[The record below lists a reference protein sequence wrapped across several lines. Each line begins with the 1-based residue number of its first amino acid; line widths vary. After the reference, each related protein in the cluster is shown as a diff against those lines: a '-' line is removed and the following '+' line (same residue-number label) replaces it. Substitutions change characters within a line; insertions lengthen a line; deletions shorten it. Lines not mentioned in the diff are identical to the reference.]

1 MAEFVTVASLTDVPE
16 GTLKRVEV
24 GDEEV
29 ALVNLAGTLYAISDV
44 CSHRQESLS
53 EGELEGEMVM
63 CPRHGSMFNVRTGE
77 VSGPP
82 ADAPVETFEVRVEGN
97 DIQIVAPT

>member
-1 MAEFVTVASLTDVPE
+1 MPDFMTVASLTDVPE

-29 ALVNLAGTLYAISDV
+29 ALVNLGGTFYAVSDI

-53 EGELEGEMVM
+53 EGELEGDMLM
-63 CPRHGSMFNVRTGE
+63 CPRHGSMFNVKIGE

-82 ADAPVETFEVRVEGN
+82 ADSSVETFEVRIEGMSRA
-97 DIQIVAPT
+97 V